1 MAKVKGVLDVGEK
14 GIDMNVMEEV
24 ALFAEEN
31 PGAVLYAPEG
41 VWEGLLREALVM
53 AKGGHPLA
61 LRLFRALE
69 RIAFRAIPGGS
80 AWEVLEA

>member
-1 MAKVKGVLDVGEK
+1 MGKVKGVLQIREK
-14 GIDMNVMEEV
+14 GIDMNVMEEI

-41 VWEGLLREALVM
+41 VWEALVRETLVM

-61 LRLFRALE
+61 LRLLEALKK
-69 RIAFRAIPGGS
+69 IAFRAVPGE
-80 AWEVLEA
+80 APWEVLEA